1 MRIVLDLHLTGRFG
15 QTLLNRCLLGRLP
28 FRIELLRLKAQL
40 LQSVRIV
47 FQKKIQTPEVFDR
60 TAGILLA
67 GGISKR

>member
-1 MRIVLDLHLTGRFG
+1 MTGRFG
-15 QTLLNRCLLGRLP
+15 QTLLNRCLLGRLL